1 MNIVV
6 CIKQVPD
13 TETKIRL
20 KEGSGG
26 IQTDGVKWI
35 INPYCEFAVEEA
47 LRIRERN
54 GGQGTVT
61 LVCMGPDRA
70 VESIRT
76 ALAMG
81 ADKAI
86 HLNDPLFEGS
96 DNFGAA
102 KILAKAIQTIP
113 HDIIL
118 CGKQAI
124 DDDAAQVPQILAELL
139 NIPHVMVVEKMEID
153 VANKKVTTSRRIE
166 GGAKEVLEVP
176 LPAVFGADK
185 GMNEPRYASLPGIMK
200 AKSKEVKKITA
211 ADLGL
216 KPEEI
221 GAAAAK
227 VKIQAYSLP
236 PERQAGKKMEASDP
250 VQAAQELAKWLREEA
265 KVI

>member
-1 MNIVV
+1 MNVVV
-6 CIKQVPD
+6 CMKQVPD

-20 KEGSGG
+20 KEGKSG

-35 INPYCEFAVEEA
+35 INPYCEFAVEEG
-47 LRIRERN
+47 LRMREKN

-61 LVCMGPDRA
+61 IVCIGPDRA

-86 HLNDPLFEGS
+86 HLQDPLFEGS
-96 DNFGAA
+96 DSWGVA

-139 NIPHVMVVEKMEID
+139 NVPHVMVVDKIEVD
-153 VANKKVTTSRRIE
+153 FANKKVTASRRVE
-166 GGAKEVLEVP
+166 GGAKEILEVP
-176 LPAVFGADK
+176 LPAVFGAEK
-185 GMNEPRYASLPGIMK
+185 GLNEPRYASLPGIMK
-200 AKSKEVKKITA
+200 AKTKEVKKLSA

-216 KPEEI
+216 KAEEV
-221 GAAAAK
+221 GLAAAK
-227 VKIQAYSLP
+227 VQIRSYSLP
-236 PERQAGKKMEASDP
+236 PERQAGKKVDGADP
-250 VQAAQELAKWLREEA
+250 VQAAQELAQWLREEA